1 MRRFVAWCVV
11 SSLPISEKRRARISG
26 SPDVVSPLIVRD
38 EVGVRDEVKRV
49 SSAVSSAMRKRDRA
63 SVMASRPVRWG
74 FSRAG
79 SDGIDIL
86 MVMEM
91 VVVEAVVVAV

>member
-1 MRRFVAWCVV
+1 
-11 SSLPISEKRRARISG
+11 
-26 SPDVVSPLIVRD
+26 
-38 EVGVRDEVKRV
+38 VGVKDEVKRV

-63 SVMASRPVRWG
+63 SVMASRPVRGG